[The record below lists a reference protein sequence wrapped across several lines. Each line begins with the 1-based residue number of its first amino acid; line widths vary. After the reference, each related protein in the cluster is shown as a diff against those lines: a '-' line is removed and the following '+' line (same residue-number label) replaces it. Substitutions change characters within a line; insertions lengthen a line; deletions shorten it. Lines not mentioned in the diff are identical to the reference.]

1 MSFLSGGKKH
11 KSKLTHID
19 RSDHTIID
27 NEVQTR
33 EIESIMKSL
42 SITRRKRHDYTYS
55 CKITIPNAV
64 ARKIMAFFDRVNTPT
79 AKAKRIAKGHT
90 PTIKLSTLIQVVMQY
105 ADQVDEVMDRI
116 KNIEGKRDLYSEPQG
131 VSMTEFRKVEDE
143 HTAMK
148 VFVKVDRET
157 EEQLDVLLKEAES
170 QMELPPRLGKSAI
183 LSFMLELF
191 SERAFPEIREWSE

>member
-1 MSFLSGGKKH
+1 MGLLN
-11 KSKLTHID
+11 KSKTKKKLDYID
-19 RSDHTIID
+19 HSDHMIIN
-27 NEVQTR
+27 NEYQSKI
-33 EIESIMKSL
+33 IESLADSL

-64 ARKIMAFFDRVNTPT
+64 ARKIMAFFDQVNTPT
-79 AKAKRIAKGHT
+79 AKAKRIAKGRAQ
-90 PTIKLSTLIQVVMQY
+90 TIKLSTLIQVVMQY

-116 KNIEGKRDLYSEPQG
+116 KSIEGKRDLYSEPQG

-157 EEQLDVLLKEAES
+157 EEQLDVLMKEAES

-191 SERAFPEIREWSE
+191 TERAFPEIREWSE